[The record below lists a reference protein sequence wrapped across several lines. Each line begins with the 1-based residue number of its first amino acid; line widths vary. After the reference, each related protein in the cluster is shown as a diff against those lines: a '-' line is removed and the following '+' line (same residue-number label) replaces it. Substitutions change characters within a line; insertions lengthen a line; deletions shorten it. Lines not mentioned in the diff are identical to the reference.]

1 MSVNYVTFKY
11 GSLSGKTHIVLDYR
25 IEMDPSVTIHP
36 TCCAEFQS
44 IGPTVYFQQKGDD
57 WKTDGKRWWATFNSP
72 SPIKPGEYHMDIPLD
87 GAWTS
92 VSTMTAALNPQ
103 QFATAKINAERVGV
117 TFGGGT
123 GYGHGVYADGPARFV
138 VTSFRIE

>member
-1 MSVNYVTFKY
+1 
-11 GSLSGKTHIVLDYR
+11 
-25 IEMDPSVTIHP
+25 
-36 TCCAEFQS
+36 
-44 IGPTVYFQQKGDD
+44 
-57 WKTDGKRWWATFNSP
+57 
-72 SPIKPGEYHMDIPLD
+72 MDIPLD